1 MITSD
6 KCYENVGKLTRYK
19 ESDELGGIDPYSASK
34 SSSELIIRAYRESFF
49 KDKRKCGVSSGRAGN
64 VIGGGDWSANRL
76 IPDGIRS
83 LLKGKSI
90 YLRNPNFN
98 RPWQHVLEPL
108 RGYLILAKRQF
119 NDPKKYSDAWN
130 FGTKNNSIKSVK
142 EIIDFMISFWGSGK
156 IRYNKKVKFYE
167 QKNLQLDIKKAKK
180 YLSWYPTYSVKKGVK
195 ITTEWYLDVFKNKK
209 DPFKVTT
216 NQILGYM
223 NENKWR

>member
-19 ESDELGGIDPYSASK
+19 EDDVLGGIDPYSASK

-49 KDKRKCGVSSGRAGN
+49 KDKRKCGISSARAGN

-76 IPDGIRS
+76 IPDGIRY

-108 RGYLILAKRQF
+108 SGYLLLASRLYLNQELRGEAF
-119 NDPKKYSDAWN
+119 N
-130 FGTKNNSIKSVK
+130 FGPNTKKP
-142 EIIDFMISFWGSGK
+142 
-156 IRYNKKVKFYE
+156 YNV
-167 QKNLQLDIKKAKK
+167 
-180 YLSWYPTYSVKKGVK
+180 V
-195 ITTEWYLDVFKNKK
+195 
-209 DPFKVTT
+209 
-216 NQILGYM
+216 
-223 NENKWR
+223 